1 MEADLLRSLG
11 EGATVVTPNRRLARD
26 LKRRFDAAQSA
37 AGREVWPTPDILPLG
52 AWLERSFAELTRFD
66 VNQRLLTPT
75 QELAL
80 WHQAI
85 GDSPYADALL
95 DTAATAGIA
104 HQAWRV
110 QQGWRVD
117 LAAFGAALSEDSKAF
132 SAWSA
137 RFCEVCSARHWLDG
151 ARLADAVGER
161 VRLDARGM
169 PREIALHGFDELSPQ
184 EHDLLAACRASGMR
198 VTERRSGR
206 ARGQAVVRVYMRSE
220 DEFADAARRARDI
233 LAADPAAR
241 IGVVVPGLAG
251 CRSDVVRLFDDILE
265 PSRILPSSRGSPRPY
280 NVSLGLPLS
289 RYPLVRAAL
298 SILRLARGKLPL
310 EDVGSLL
317 RGPFV
322 AGGEL
327 EFTRRALLDAKL
339 RSMGRLDVS
348 VEALRAQAHGRH
360 QDDAYACRVL
370 SARLEAWRP
379 HAVEARGARQPPS
392 SWSSTFLALLSGL
405 GWPGERTLDSEDYQ
419 TFQKWRELVSGLS
432 ALDPVLGSLRYDDA
446 LDWLVRLSAETLFQP
461 ETENVPIQVLGVL
474 ESAGIEFDHLFVT
487 GLHDEA
493 WPDAVRPNP
502 LLPVAL
508 QRARRVP
515 HAGAEWELGFARRMT
530 ALWLSSAQH
539 IALSHPAADGDR
551 ALRRSPLLVDIPVAE
566 PDISR
571 PRTGGSAGSAT
582 GPGAT
587 YAETVR
593 GSVRLE
599 RLTDAVAP
607 PLEPGHLVTGGAAV
621 FGNQSACPFRAFAI
635 HRLGAK
641 GLEEGRPGLDARE
654 RGNLLHRTLSHL
666 WGELESQAG
675 LLSMRDEDLHAA
687 IERAVDAAV
696 GWLRQRRPDALSE
709 SFAGLE
715 RARLQLLIW
724 RFLDLE
730 KQRTAFRVVHR
741 EEPRNVDIGGLRVA
755 ARIDRID
762 QLDDFSRVIVDYKT
776 GQASPSGWMGERPDD
791 PQLPLYAV
799 TDAGPVAAVSFAVL
813 RAEEVAFKGLG
824 READL
829 LPGVGRLDQTKSA
842 RHIPSWG
849 GLFETWRAEL
859 EALAREFLAGHA
871 AVEPKDYPR
880 TCEFCDLGALCRVKE
895 SLDRGPVPPEGD
907 ADD

>member
-1 MEADLLRSLG
+1 
-11 EGATVVTPNRRLARD
+11 
-26 LKRRFDAAQSA
+26 
-37 AGREVWPTPDILPLG
+37 
-52 AWLERSFAELTRFD
+52 
-66 VNQRLLTPT
+66 
-75 QELAL
+75 
-80 WHQAI
+80 
-85 GDSPYADALL
+85 
-95 DTAATAGIA
+95 
-104 HQAWRV
+104 
-110 QQGWRVD
+110 
-117 LAAFGAALSEDSKAF
+117 
-132 SAWSA
+132 
-137 RFCEVCSARHWLDG
+137 
-151 ARLADAVGER
+151 
-161 VRLDARGM
+161 
-169 PREIALHGFDELSPQ
+169 
-184 EHDLLAACRASGMR
+184 
-198 VTERRSGR
+198 
-206 ARGQAVVRVYMRSE
+206 
-220 DEFADAARRARDI
+220 
-233 LAADPAAR
+233 
-241 IGVVVPGLAG
+241 
-251 CRSDVVRLFDDILE
+251 
-265 PSRILPSSRGSPRPY
+265 
-280 NVSLGLPLS
+280 
-289 RYPLVRAAL
+289 
-298 SILRLARGKLPL
+298 
-310 EDVGSLL
+310 
-317 RGPFV
+317 
-322 AGGEL
+322 
-327 EFTRRALLDAKL
+327 
-339 RSMGRLDVS
+339 
-348 VEALRAQAHGRH
+348 
-360 QDDAYACRVL
+360 
-370 SARLEAWRP
+370 
-379 HAVEARGARQPPS
+379 
-392 SWSSTFLALLSGL
+392 
-405 GWPGERTLDSEDYQ
+405 
-419 TFQKWRELVSGLS
+419 
-432 ALDPVLGSLRYDDA
+432 
-446 LDWLVRLSAETLFQP
+446 
-461 ETENVPIQVLGVL
+461 
-474 ESAGIEFDHLFVT
+474 
-487 GLHDEA
+487 
-493 WPDAVRPNP
+493 
-502 LLPVAL
+502 
-508 QRARRVP
+508 
-515 HAGAEWELGFARRMT
+515 
-530 ALWLSSAQH
+530 
-539 IALSHPAADGDR
+539 
-551 ALRRSPLLVDIPVAE
+551 
-566 PDISR
+566 
-571 PRTGGSAGSAT
+571 
-582 GPGAT
+582 
-587 YAETVR
+587 
-593 GSVRLE
+593 
-599 RLTDAVAP
+599 VAP